1 MTGEPNLTWNLVADV
16 RHLLAFPFMQ
26 NAMLA
31 GTIVAVLAAVVGWFM
46 VLRGQSF
53 AGHTM
58 SVVGFPGA
66 AGAVWLGLS
75 AATGYFAFCI
85 AAALILAAVPRTGRE
100 RREESS
106 VIGVLQAFALALG
119 LLFVSLFKGFLGGV
133 NALLFGS
140 FLGITNSQVL
150 TLLVLSVVALGV
162 LVVIGRPLV
171 FASVD
176 ADVAAARGV
185 PTRLL
190 STVFLL
196 LLAITTAEVSQITG
210 ALLVFALLVMPA
222 AAAQRLTV
230 DPRLSLAL
238 AVTIGVLVT
247 WLGLGGGLL
256 LDLPDRLLHHVVR
269 VRRVRARRALGGR
282 TSVARPAGASGR
294 CVVHGPAMT
303 TPAAPYTRASDPFTG
318 IGHMLSEPFIAHALL
333 AGTFIA
339 LASGLVGFFVVLRR
353 QVFAGDALSHVA
365 FTGAVAALAAGI
377 DLRVGLFVA
386 CVGFALALA
395 ALGRV
400 GHHGSRGR
408 RRHRQQPRLDPRA
421 GRALPDPLHDIT
433 QRRR

>member
-1 MTGEPNLTWNLVADV
+1 MTGEPDLTWNLVADI
-16 RHLLAFPFMQ
+16 RHLLAFAFMQ

-75 AATGYFAFCI
+75 AATGYFAFAI
-85 AAALILAAVPRTGRE
+85 AAALILAAVPRSGRE

-140 FLGITNSQVL
+140 FLGITNSQVV
-150 TLLVLSVVALGV
+150 TLLVLAVVTLGV
-162 LVVIGRPLV
+162 LAVIGRPLA

-190 STVFLL
+190 AAVFLL
-196 LLAITTAEVSQITG
+196 LLAVTTAEVSQLTG

-238 AVTIGVLVT
+238 AVAIGVLVT
-247 WLGLGGGLL
+247 WLGLGVAYFSTYPIGFYITSFGFGAYVLAAL
-256 LDLPDRLLHHVVR
+256 WEAGRRWRGRRGR
-269 VRRVRARRALGGR
+269 V
-282 TSVARPAGASGR
+282 
-294 CVVHGPAMT
+294 
-303 TPAAPYTRASDPFTG
+303 
-318 IGHMLSEPFIAHALL
+318 
-333 AGTFIA
+333 GT
-339 LASGLVGFFVVLRR
+339 
-353 QVFAGDALSHVA
+353 
-365 FTGAVAALAAGI
+365 ALAA
-377 DLRVGLFVA
+377 
-386 CVGFALALA
+386 A
-395 ALGRV
+395 AR
-400 GHHGSRGR
+400 
-408 RRHRQQPRLDPRA
+408 P
-421 GRALPDPLHDIT
+421 
-433 QRRR
+433 

>member
-1 MTGEPNLTWNLVADV
+1 MTGEPHLTWNLVADV
-16 RHLLAFPFMQ
+16 RHLLAFGFMQ

-58 SVVGFPGA
+58 SIVGFPGA

-85 AAALILAAVPRTGRE
+85 GAALILAAVPVSGRA

-140 FLGITNSQVL
+140 FLGITNSQVV
-150 TLLVLSVVALGV
+150 TLLVLTVAALAI
-162 LVVIGRPLV
+162 LALIGRPLV

-176 ADVAAARGV
+176 GDVAGARGV

-190 STVFLL
+190 ATIFLL
-196 LLAITTAEVSQITG
+196 LLAITTAEVSQLTG

-230 DPRLSLAL
+230 NPQRSLVLSVL
-238 AVTIGVLVT
+238 IGVLVT
-247 WLGLGGGLL
+247 WLGLGVAYFSAYPIGFYI
-256 LDLPDRLLHHVVR
+256 
-269 VRRVRARRALGGR
+269 
-282 TSVARPAGASGR
+282 TSFGF
-294 CVVHGPAMT
+294 
-303 TPAAPYTRASDPFTG
+303 AAY
-318 IGHMLSEPFIAHALL
+318 LL
-333 AGTFIA
+333 A
-339 LASGLVGFFVVLRR
+339 
-353 QVFAGDALSHVA
+353 
-365 FTGAVAALAAGI
+365 AAWQAA
-377 DLRVGLFVA
+377 RA
-386 CVGFALALA
+386 W
-395 ALGRV
+395 
-400 GHHGSRGR
+400 RGR
-408 RRHRQQPRLDPRA
+408 RAHLGATLATAR
-421 GRALPDPLHDIT
+421 
-433 QRRR
+433 

>member
-1 MTGEPNLTWNLVADV
+1 MGEPHLSWNLVADV

-31 GTIVAVLAAVVGWFM
+31 GTIVAVLAAVIGWFM
-46 VLRGQSF
+46 VLRGQSL

-58 SVVGFPGA
+58 SVIGFPGA

-85 AAALILAAVPRTGRE
+85 AAALILAAVPRTGRA

-140 FLGITNSQVL
+140 FLGITDSQVL
-150 TLLVLSVVALGV
+150 TLLLVAVAALGI
-162 LVVIGRPLV
+162 LALIGRPLV

-176 ADVAAARGV
+176 ADVAGARGV

-196 LLAITTAEVSQITG
+196 LLAVTTAEVSQVTG

-230 DPRLSLAL
+230 NPRRSLAL
-238 AVTIGVLVT
+238 AVVIGVLVT
-247 WLGLGGGLL
+247 WLGLGVAYFSAYPIGFYI
-256 LDLPDRLLHHVVR
+256 
-269 VRRVRARRALGGR
+269 
-282 TSVARPAGASGR
+282 TSFGFGAY
-294 CVVHGPAMT
+294 V
-303 TPAAPYTRASDPFTG
+303 
-318 IGHMLSEPFIAHALL
+318 
-333 AGTFIA
+333 
-339 LASGLVGFFVVLRR
+339 
-353 QVFAGDALSHVA
+353 
-365 FTGAVAALAAGI
+365 LAAG
-377 DLRVGLFVA
+377 
-386 CVGFALALA
+386 FAA
-395 ALGRV
+395 GRTW
-400 GHHGSRGR
+400 RGR
-408 RRHRQQPRLDPRA
+408 RARVGGRLQAAR
-421 GRALPDPLHDIT
+421 
-433 QRRR
+433 